1 MKKII
6 YILVMLLLI
15 STMLISGFLLFKE
28 MKENKEQ
35 EEIFEQLL
43 EITENNVADN
53 REKYQELFEQNEDM
67 VAWIKIE
74 NTNIDYPV
82 MQTKDRPDYYLR
94 RNFNKEYSYYGT
106 PYIEENCNIDTSDNL
121 IIYGHHIK
129 NYQMFGILEK
139 YKNEKFYKE
148 HKIIEFTTKEENAK
162 YEIIAVFTTV
172 AYSKDGFK
180 YYEFINMQEKGEFNT
195 FIRKCKELSFF
206 NIEQSA
212 DFGDKLITLSTCE
225 YSRKNGR
232 LVVVAKKLCEEVEV
246 E

>member
-6 YILVMLLLI
+6 YIIVMLLLI
-15 STMLISGFLLFKE
+15 SIMLISGFLLLKDT
-28 MKENKEQ
+28 KENKEQ

-43 EITENNVADN
+43 EITENNNVDTKG
-53 REKYQELFEQNEDM
+53 KYQELFEQNEDM

-82 MQTKDRPDYYLR
+82 MQTKDKPDYYLR

-139 YKNEKFYKE
+139 YKNESFYKE
-148 HKIIEFTTKEENAK
+148 HKIIEFTTKNENAK
-162 YEIIAVFTTV
+162 YEIISVFTTV
-172 AYSKDGFK
+172 AYSKDTFK
-180 YYEFINMQEKGEFNT
+180 YYEFINMKEKGEFDT
-195 FIRKCKELSFF
+195 FITKCKELSFYD
-206 NIEQSA
+206 IEQSA
-212 DFGDKLITLSTCE
+212 EYGDKLITLSTCE

-232 LVVVAKKLCEEVEV
+232 LVVVAKKICNEAEV
-246 E
+246 